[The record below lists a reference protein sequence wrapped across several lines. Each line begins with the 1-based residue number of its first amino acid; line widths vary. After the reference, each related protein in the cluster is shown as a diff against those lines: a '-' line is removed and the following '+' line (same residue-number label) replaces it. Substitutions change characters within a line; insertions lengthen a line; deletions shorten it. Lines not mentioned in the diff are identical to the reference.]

1 MFALF
6 VFVVASSFC
15 FTLCQAVELSVEV
28 DGDSPQTTAKIG
40 VLEMLDLMEVTESYG
55 LQQNF
60 DHLPIDDGV
69 APLVRKMDQYMKNV
83 VQKEEKYSSV
93 RGNCQNR
100 HELCVAWALKDE
112 CENNPGYMQVSC
124 APACQSCHMLNF
136 ELRCPVDPN
145 ATVAWNSGDLNK
157 FFEGLTTDP
166 AYQKYQPAIISRPGM
181 PNPKTNSS
189 PWIVVL
195 DNFLTDEECDTMIEL
210 GAEQGYQRSLDVGDE
225 TFDGSVGLKENERR
239 TSVNAWCLP
248 PCYDHPTTKQVIAKL
263 ENVTGI
269 SDNHSEYLQLLK
281 YETGQYYESHHDFPP
296 YTLKRPQG
304 PRILTVFLYLNDVE
318 AGGGTR
324 FTDLDL
330 TVMPKK
336 GRALLWPSVL
346 DENPMAIDMR
356 MHHEALA
363 VEKGV
368 KYGANA
374 WVHLR
379 DFKTPFKINCT

>member
-1 MFALF
+1 MAPYCYLF
-6 VFVVASSFC
+6 YI
-15 FTLCQAVELSVEV
+15 
-28 DGDSPQTTAKIG
+28 KIQF
-40 VLEMLDLMEVTESYG
+40 DFDI
-55 LQQNF
+55 NF
-60 DHLPIDDGV
+60 LPF
-69 APLVRKMDQYMKNV
+69 
-83 VQKEEKYSSV
+83 S
-93 RGNCQNR
+93 
-100 HELCVAWALKDE
+100 DE

-145 ATVAWNSGDLNK
+145 ATVAWKPGDLNK
-157 FFEGLTTDP
+157 YFEGLTTDP
-166 AYQKYQPAIISRPGM
+166 AYQQYQPTIISRPGM
-181 PNPKTNSS
+181 LNPKTNSS

-195 DNFLTDEECDTMIEL
+195 DNFLTDEECDKMIEL

-248 PCYDHPTTKQVIAKL
+248 PCYDHPTTKQVIGKI

-269 SDNHSEYLQLLK
+269 SESHSEYLQLLK
-281 YETGQYYESHHDFPP
+281 YEKGQYYESHHDFPP

-374 WVHLR
+374 WVSAVCNIFFKHFSVSTMQMAYHTASCWLHSAVVGHDSCICEISRLHLKSTVPS
-379 DFKTPFKINCT
+379 FFFCSN